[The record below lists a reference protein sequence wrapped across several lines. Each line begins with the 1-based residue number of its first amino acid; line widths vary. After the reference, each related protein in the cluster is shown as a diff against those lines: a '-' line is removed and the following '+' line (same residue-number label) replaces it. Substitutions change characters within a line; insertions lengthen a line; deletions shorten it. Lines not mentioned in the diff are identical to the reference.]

1 MELEK
6 LLSEIRDVKND
17 IECIEHVIYLKADG
31 LCISVINEPR
41 FYAQADNELLIDA
54 LNSKKIELTKR
65 LNKLNEAKKILKK

>member
-6 LLSEIRDVKND
+6 LLKEIRDVKND
-17 IECIEHVIYLKADG
+17 IERIEHVIYLKADG

-41 FYAQADNELLIDA
+41 FNAPADNKFLIDA

-65 LNKLNEAKKILKK
+65 LKKLNETKQTQKK